1 MEREETHIVREDTGP
16 DPVDAGAPGG
26 STIREESHYVA
37 PVDRVAETEVVTR
50 WSPARRAFDA
60 IYLVFAVIDIFIL
73 LRILLKFL
81 AANTAVPF
89 TTFVYGVSD
98 FFLAP
103 FKGLFPVI
111 VNGRSVFE
119 LSALVGLLVY
129 ALLGYVLA
137 RVVAIM
143 FRRDVTVAQ
152 HGRRQGYR
160 PRSG

>member
-1 MEREETHIVREDTGP
+1 VH
-16 DPVDAGAPGG
+16 
-26 STIREESHYVA
+26 EESHYVA
-37 PVDRVAETEVVTR
+37 PVDRIAETEVDTR

-60 IYLVFAVIDIFIL
+60 IYVVFAVIEIFIL

-89 TTFVYGVSD
+89 AAFVYGVSD

-103 FKGLFPVI
+103 FKGLLPVI
-111 VNGRSVFE
+111 ANGRSVVE
-119 LSALVGLLVY
+119 LSTLVGLLVY

-143 FRRDVTVAQ
+143 FRRDVTVPQ
-152 HGRRQGYR
+152 HGRREGYR